1 MLPLK
6 TGTAEPSKVGAPIV
20 PQAKNGWSF
29 IKFSVFGLLVI
40 RKEELSLAGTKD
52 VWKSDVKKGGDQR
65 SSRFT
70 NF

>member
-29 IKFSVFGLLVI
+29 IKFSVLDLFIILQEKLILL
-40 RKEELSLAGTKD
+40 GT
-52 VWKSDVKKGGDQR
+52 
-65 SSRFT
+65 
-70 NF
+70 